1 MIASTQ
7 DLPLN
12 GNYFAECDY
21 LSQDL
26 KSGTI
31 ANRAGARVLA
41 LTDDFLIAMHNS
53 LEAQLGEKAVAV
65 LAQFTRDWGRR
76 AAEQFSA
83 EIENHH
89 GKPLTQLPL
98 GLFAADLAEAF
109 RHHGWGVI
117 RFDFTRYAEGLI
129 GVEINQPIVGSI
141 VKPANRPVDRMLG
154 EFLAGMFSQFAG
166 EDLAVLQTECR
177 SCGSA
182 SSQFVVTIPERI
194 RSVEKLAEAGKSHAQ
209 IVEVLCRPA

>member
-31 ANRAGARVLA
+31 ANRAGARILA
-41 LTDDFLIAMHNS
+41 LTDDFLIAVHNS

-109 RHHGWGVI
+109 EKALAEKGRPTIIDIVA
-117 RFDFTRYAEGLI
+117 TRDPAAMLPGIDARALKM
-129 GVEINQPIVGSI
+129 
-141 VKPANRPVDRMLG
+141 KPGDRPV
-154 EFLAGMFSQFAG
+154 
-166 EDLAVLQTECR
+166 
-177 SCGSA
+177 
-182 SSQFVVTIPERI
+182 
-194 RSVEKLAEAGKSHAQ
+194 
-209 IVEVLCRPA
+209 